1 MEAEGIEEALTPS
14 HLLLGRR
21 IHTLPDPVISA
32 TPVSNADTLTR
43 RFRYLTKLSSHF
55 WNRWRRE
62 YLLSLREHHKGIPNV
77 QRESVIKIGDIVC
90 IHEDSVPRSFLR
102 LGRVKELVRGSD
114 GQVKGAAIK
123 PGDKGK
129 RSNIICRPIQK
140 LFPLET
146 SRVNTKLEETDT
158 KCSMKF
164 SEQKSDVVRR
174 VKRDAAVLGELKRR
188 YVDN

>member
-1 MEAEGIEEALTPS
+1 M
-14 HLLLGRR
+14 
-21 IHTLPDPVISA
+21 
-32 TPVSNADTLTR
+32 SNVDTLTR

-55 WNRWRRE
+55 WNKWCHE
-62 YLLSLREHHKGIPNV
+62 YLLSLQEHHKGIPNV
-77 QRESVIKIGDIVC
+77 QRESVIKTGDIVC
-90 IHEDSVPRSFLR
+90 IHEDSEPRSFWHLS
-102 LGRVKELVRGSD
+102 RVKELVQGSD

-123 PGDKGK
+123 LRDKGK
-129 RSNIICRPIQK
+129 RSNIIRRRIQK

-158 KCSMKF
+158 KGSMKF
-164 SEQKSDVVRR
+164 SDQKPDVVKR

>member
-1 MEAEGIEEALTPS
+1 M
-14 HLLLGRR
+14 
-21 IHTLPDPVISA
+21 
-32 TPVSNADTLTR
+32 
-43 RFRYLTKLSSHF
+43 
-55 WNRWRRE
+55 
-62 YLLSLREHHKGIPNV
+62 GIPNV

-90 IHEDSVPRSFLR
+90 IHEDSVPRSFWR

-158 KCSMKF
+158 KCSMKL
-164 SEQKSDVVRR
+164 SEQKHDVCQKSQKRCCSIRR
-174 VKRDAAVLGELKRR
+174 T
-188 YVDN
+188 